1 MHFLIHPYDG
11 TIWLYSTPR
20 RDVTCYIPDVL
31 GGVQSMSIL
40 ENAAICGSNIIQ
52 QEDVY
57 QSILKMIRS
66 GIPHVSFTPS
76 ITSQDLCYVQDLTP
90 VALMAWIPPEPWT
103 PGEPSGQ
110 QEKGPVVGH
119 GCDPN

>member
-1 MHFLIHPYDG
+1 MMGQWP
-11 TIWLYSTPR
+11 YSTPR

-31 GGVQSMSIL
+31 GGVQRMSIL
-40 ENAAICGSNIIQ
+40 ENSAICGSNIMQ

-57 QSILKMIRS
+57 QSIRKMIRS

-119 GCDPN
+119 GCDPNN

>member
-1 MHFLIHPYDG
+1 MLHAGCIGRHAK
-11 TIWLYSTPR
+11 
-20 RDVTCYIPDVL
+20 DVNTTREY
-31 GGVQSMSIL
+31 
-40 ENAAICGSNIIQ
+40 AICGSNIMQ

-57 QSILKMIRS
+57 QSIRKMIRS

-119 GCDPN
+119 GCDPNN

>member
-1 MHFLIHPYDG
+1 M
-11 TIWLYSTPR
+11 
-20 RDVTCYIPDVL
+20 
-31 GGVQSMSIL
+31 
-40 ENAAICGSNIIQ
+40 Q

-57 QSILKMIRS
+57 QSIRKMIRS

-103 PGEPSGQ
+103 PGEPIGQ

-119 GCDPN
+119 GCDPILKLAHKESIFFWTLLHSNNETTDMI

>member
-1 MHFLIHPYDG
+1 MHFLIHPYNG
-11 TIWLYSTPR
+11 TMAVLYAKTG
-20 RDVTCYIPDVL
+20 CYIPDVL

-119 GCDPN
+119 GCDPF